1 MKTKSY
7 HNSPQYATAPT
18 FKPHALTMTEQNAI
32 DLLITG
38 KSDGEVGEA
47 LGLDRGTIWRYRH
60 RNPIFMAEL
69 ERRRAEIWR
78 APQERLR
85 SLVSKAVENIAAL
98 VETGNYD
105 ASIDLLKIT
114 GMHGGLVNFIG
125 EQDPAKLIE
134 QEIDARIKAEDIP
147 KTEHESMSMMLDL
160 KTGKYQQRKAEIEA
174 ELIQEFGEPDQ

>member
-1 MKTKSY
+1 MKSKSH
-7 HNSPQYATAPT
+7 HNSPQSATAPT
-18 FKPHALTMTEQNAI
+18 FKPRALTMTEQNAI

-38 KSDGEVGEA
+38 KSDGEVGEV

-69 ERRRAEIWR
+69 ERRRAEVWR

-85 SLVSKAVENIAAL
+85 SLMSKAVENIAAL

-134 QEIDARIKAEDIP
+134 GIVDARIAADGIP

-174 ELIQEFGEPDQ
+174 ELMQEFGDPDQ

>member
-1 MKTKSY
+1 M
-7 HNSPQYATAPT
+7 
-18 FKPHALTMTEQNAI
+18 
-32 DLLITG
+32 
-38 KSDGEVGEA
+38 
-47 LGLDRGTIWRYRH
+47 
-60 RNPIFMAEL
+60 
-69 ERRRAEIWR
+69 
-78 APQERLR
+78 
-85 SLVSKAVENIAAL
+85 SKAVENIAAL

-125 EQDPAKLIE
+125 EQDPAKLIA